1 MKRVWWV
8 WGVGVLAYV
17 VAVMHRTSFG
27 VSGLAATERFD
38 ITPAVLSGFVVL
50 QIVVYA
56 SMQIPAGVLLDRFG
70 SRVMIAS
77 GAAIMAVAQL
87 VLAFTES
94 LPAAYAAR
102 VFVGAGDAL
111 TFISVLRLVPVWFD
125 TRRVP
130 LVSQL
135 TGILGQ
141 LGQVLSALP
150 FVLILGGA
158 GWSAAFA
165 SAAALGVLACV
176 LAVAVVRDAPPGV
189 VVRTEAAGMRQV
201 LGQIGVVWRRPG
213 TRLGFFTHMGTQF
226 SITTFA
232 LLWGVPYL
240 QSAQG
245 LSAAAAGSLLTLSVV
260 SAIAAGPVLGILS
273 GRFPLHRS
281 WLVLSIMVSNAAMWT
296 VVLLLPAPAPM
307 WLLVLLIV
315 TISVGGPGSMIGF
328 DYARTFNPS
337 TALGTAQGMVNIGG
351 FLASLLV
358 IQAMGLILQ
367 RLGGYTFEAFR
378 VAWLAQYPVWV
389 VAIIGVLVTR
399 GKARREAGVSPRTL
413 RQVLRDGRRAGP
425 ANSQT
430 RIEEAGDDG
439 ERTRAD

>member
-413 RQVLRDGRRAGP
+413 REVLRDGRRAGP